1 MILDY
6 FIIVMNSIACR
17 KFRVVKILLSKSLFN
32 NDIIKV
38 ILTHYWNIIDGK
50 NKKLLSWIELDK
62 LSWFGLSRNPNAI
75 QLLRN
80 NIDKIYWSE
89 LSLNEMAIC
98 LLRENYS
105 KIDWNNLS
113 MNTGAIDLLRDNQD
127 KINWYNLSM
136 NRNAIDLLREN
147 VDKISWLLICYNP
160 NAKALIAEHFN
171 KLSNNSLSIFS
182 ETLKQVKLS
191 KELESYDK
199 SILYNKYKHLT
210 VWYDLCNLSNNK
222 DAMELLRDNLDK
234 IDWYILSKNPAIF
247 TDELMPDNI

>member
-1 MILDY
+1 MSY
-6 FIIVMNSIACR
+6 SIACK
-17 KFRVVKILLSKSLFN
+17 KFKIVNLLLKRSIFN
-32 NDIIKV
+32 DDIIKV
-38 ILTHYWNIIDGK
+38 ILTHYWNIVDSK
-50 NKKLLSWIELDK
+50 RKVLLPWIELDK

-75 QLLRN
+75 QLLRD

-89 LSLNEMAIC
+89 LSLNENAIS

-113 MNTGAIDLLRDNQD
+113 MNTGAIDLLRNNRH

-136 NRNAIDLLREN
+136 NSNAIDLLREN

-160 NAKALIAEHFN
+160 NAKQLITEHCE
-171 KLSNNSLSIFS
+171 KLSDNSLSIFS
-182 ETLKQVKLS
+182 ETLKQVTLS

-199 SILYNKYKHLT
+199 TTLLNKYKHLT
-210 VWYDLCNLSNNK
+210 VCYDLCNLSNNVN
-222 DAMELLRDNLDK
+222 AMEILENNLNK

-247 TDELMPDNI
+247 CDESIPDII